1 MRFQS
6 DGGEFHE
13 ECELSTGAGI
23 AICSICLYF
32 IAAMVVLCVIGRSKK
47 VDNSDK
53 EIDNN
58 DTEAK
63 GETVMELET
72 SHESAK
78 AGEKDVSPQDPLPEE
93 KLENAQPKDFG
104 PDWVDVEGG
113 GGGWGGILNDLWK
126 TEAAENKKTQVEV
139 EAAAESPKVEAAA
152 ESPKVEAAAESPK
165 VETAAEAP
173 EVETAAEDAEEPLPT
188 EGEEPIES
196 DYYTS
201 SQFDSTTEETSYTG
215 FTEESSLKIM
225 SNTVDMCGKI
235 SGQLAGV
242 CGYKIEEEDAGT
254 PLVIDGERRLS
265 VKELLAKFDSPK
277 AESVKEV

>member
-1 MRFQS
+1 
-6 DGGEFHE
+6 
-13 ECELSTGAGI
+13 
-23 AICSICLYF
+23 
-32 IAAMVVLCVIGRSKK
+32 MVVLCVIGRSKK

-139 EAAAESPKVEAAA
+139 EAAAESPKVE
-152 ESPKVEAAAESPK
+152 
-165 VETAAEAP
+165 TAAEAP
-173 EVETAAEDAEEPLPT
+173 EVETAAEDAEE
-188 EGEEPIES
+188 
-196 DYYTS
+196 
-201 SQFDSTTEETSYTG
+201 
-215 FTEESSLKIM
+215 
-225 SNTVDMCGKI
+225 N
-235 SGQLAGV
+235 A
-242 CGYKIEEEDAGT
+242 
-254 PLVIDGERRLS
+254 
-265 VKELLAKFDSPK
+265 
-277 AESVKEV
+277 AENE

>member
-53 EIDNN
+53 EVDND

-63 GETVMELET
+63 GETMIELET

-78 AGEKDVSPQDPLPEE
+78 AGEKD
-93 KLENAQPKDFG
+93 
-104 PDWVDVEGG
+104 
-113 GGGWGGILNDLWK
+113 GWGGILNDLWK
-126 TEAAENKKTQVEV
+126 TEVAENKKTQVEV
-139 EAAAESPKVEAAA
+139 EAATEAPEVEAAA
-152 ESPKVEAAAESPK
+152 EE
-165 VETAAEAP
+165 P
-173 EVETAAEDAEEPLPT
+173 EVEKAAEDAEEPLPT

-242 CGYKIEEEDAGT
+242 CGYKVEEEDAGT

-277 AESVKEV
+277 AEKSVKEV